1 MVLFGCGYDRQTV
14 FGSTRPRPR
23 CDAPEGNGEDRVQV
37 GRWPE
42 ADGAGS
48 FVNHSRRRAA
58 VRRRDLAEQRDVNRQ
73 LQYAML
79 PPRDS
84 AMPVNGMRIAVRYEG
99 ADRDLDVGGDWYASE
114 PLPGGGLL
122 LAVGDVVGHGLAA
135 TAMMVRLRHATAG
148 LAVAGLAPGEILTV
162 LNRLLGQQAD
172 GAAATAVVAA
182 YEPDTHRLTWAR
194 AGHVP
199 ILVATGRGVRP
210 LWHPGGVMLGLLP
223 DYHYAHATRIM
234 GTEEVLL
241 MYTDGF
247 VEAPGTS
254 LDEGVRILAEHAHS
268 ALSKIDT
275 VADRSTILAER
286 LHRRNRYDDA
296 CLLAAEPMG

>member
-1 MVLFGCGYDRQTV
+1 V
-14 FGSTRPRPR
+14 
-23 CDAPEGNGEDRVQV
+23 
-37 GRWPE
+37 

-48 FVNHSRRRAA
+48 LVNNSRRRAA

-73 LQYAML
+73 LQCAIL
-79 PPRDS
+79 PARDT
-84 AMPVNGMRIAVRYEG
+84 AVPINGMRIAVRYEG
-99 ADRDLDVGGDWYASE
+99 ADRNLDVGGDWYASE

-148 LAVAGLAPGEILTV
+148 LAVAGHAPGEILTA
-162 LNRLLGQQAD
+162 LNRLLGQQGD

-199 ILVATGRGVRP
+199 ILVAARSGVRP
-210 LWHPGGVMLGLLP
+210 LWHPAGAMLGLLP
-223 DYHYAHATRIM
+223 ENHYAHATRVM
-234 GTEEVLL
+234 ASEEVLL

-254 LDEGVRILAEHAHS
+254 VDEGVRVLAERAQR
-268 ALSKIDT
+268 ALSKVDT
-275 VADRSTILAER
+275 VADRSRILAEC
-286 LHRRNRYDDA
+286 LHRRNRNDDA